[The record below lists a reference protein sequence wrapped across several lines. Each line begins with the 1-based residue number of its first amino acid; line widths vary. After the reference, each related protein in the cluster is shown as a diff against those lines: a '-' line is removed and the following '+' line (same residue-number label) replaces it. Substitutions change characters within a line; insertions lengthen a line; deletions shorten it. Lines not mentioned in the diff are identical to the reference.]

1 MYKFRRLSFP
11 LDDARPIILP
21 HEYVHSIEITLLEH
35 IHKNKTNHNPYNLN
49 QNTNHESLTLTEEV
63 EIIRALEL
71 LWPLRRTKN
80 VSPMFANFF
89 ITSDTIKTNFLR
101 GFFPETEPS

>member
-1 MYKFRRLSFP
+1 MYIFRRLTFP
-11 LDDARPIILP
+11 LDDARPIIIP
-21 HEYVHSIEITLLEH
+21 HECVHTIEITLLEH

-49 QNTNHESLTLTEEV
+49 QNTNHEFLTLTDEV

-71 LWPLRRTKN
+71 LWPLLRTK
-80 VSPMFANFF
+80 NFF